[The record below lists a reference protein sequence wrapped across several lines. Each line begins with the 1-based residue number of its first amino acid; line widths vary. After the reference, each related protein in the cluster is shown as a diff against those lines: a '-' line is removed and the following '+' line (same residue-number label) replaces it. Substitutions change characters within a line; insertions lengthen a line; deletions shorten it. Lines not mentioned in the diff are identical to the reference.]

1 MMNTYHQE
9 RIWSPAQCEEA
20 MRLANKNGF
29 RPGVLSAAN
38 NLPEGVFPDI
48 RKCMNSRITYKTG
61 PDLVQSV
68 YDYVVRINQWGFEL
82 LDEPPQL
89 EILAYKGEGHFMRH
103 TDWGGMNSKRKISVS
118 VQLSDPKNYEGC
130 DLLLYDGPFGEVE
143 ASKEKGVAIAF
154 PSWTLHEVTPL
165 TSGERVVA
173 VAWFL
178 GPQSYR

>member
-1 MMNTYHQE
+1 
-9 RIWSPAQCEEA
+9 
-20 MRLANKNGF
+20 
-29 RPGVLSAAN
+29 
-38 NLPEGVFPDI
+38 
-48 RKCMNSRITYKTG
+48 
-61 PDLVQSV
+61 
-68 YDYVVRINQWGFEL
+68 
-82 LDEPPQL
+82 
-89 EILAYKGEGHFMRH
+89 
-103 TDWGGMNSKRKISVS
+103 MNSKRKISVS